1 MQQLVQRNSEISDE
15 IKHVYNSHINRRTRP
30 SIAEYSKLL
39 QSEVRRLSKVFVIID
54 ALDEC
59 QETDGTR
66 KSLLSEIKKLRLE
79 PNLHLLITA
88 RPHID
93 TTITYY
99 FHDRVSLEI
108 RASDEDIKN
117 YLQDR
122 IEEENKLKSHVNK
135 DRNLQETIISTIVD
149 KAKGM

>member
-1 MQQLVQRNSEISDE
+1 M
-15 IKHVYNSHINRRTRP
+15 
-30 SIAEYSKLL
+30 
-39 QSEVRRLSKVFVIID
+39 RRLSKVFVIID

-88 RPHID
+88 RPHVD